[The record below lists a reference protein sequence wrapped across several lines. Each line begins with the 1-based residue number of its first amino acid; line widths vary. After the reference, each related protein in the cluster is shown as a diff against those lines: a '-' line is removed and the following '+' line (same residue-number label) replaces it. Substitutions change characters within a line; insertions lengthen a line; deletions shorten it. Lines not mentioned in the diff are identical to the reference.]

1 MVPEADRRNPAGTI
15 APAQMTEAM
24 HRPLPPDL
32 IHSQGVGGLPLKV
45 WQDHLPIFM
54 GALVIVIV
62 VDTLVITYLVRTM
75 KAQAARQ
82 RLATSVTR

>member
-1 MVPEADRRNPAGTI
+1 
-15 APAQMTEAM
+15 
-24 HRPLPPDL
+24 
-32 IHSQGVGGLPLKV
+32 V
-45 WQDHLPIFM
+45 WQDHLPIFL
-54 GALVIVIV
+54 GALLIVIV